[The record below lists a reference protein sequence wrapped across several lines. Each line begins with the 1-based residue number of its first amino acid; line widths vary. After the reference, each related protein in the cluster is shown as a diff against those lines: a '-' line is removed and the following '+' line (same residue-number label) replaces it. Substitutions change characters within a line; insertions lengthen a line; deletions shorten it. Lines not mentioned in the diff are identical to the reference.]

1 MNSSNGPGRVA
12 DMGIARPQVISKS
25 LPPLP
30 PAPPRPRRPPR
41 KLGASAVKHL
51 VLITV
56 GAMFALPLAWMLL
69 SSVKSAGQTLTF
81 PVVWWPH
88 PFVWDNYP
96 RVLSSLPFG
105 RFFLNTFLYCAVTIV
120 GVCISSSLVAYG
132 FSRLR
137 WRGRN
142 SLFYVM
148 LMTLLLPFVCTLIPL
163 FILYK
168 HAGWIDSYLPLEV
181 PTFFGSSVFS
191 TFLLRQFFMTIPP
204 SLSDAARVDG
214 ANEFYIYSRIILPL
228 SKPALAS
235 VILFQFIYCW
245 NDFLG
250 PLIYINTES
259 KYPLSLGLALIL
271 GDYTTNWSWIMAAA
285 AVATV
290 PIVVLFFLTQRTFIQ
305 GIAVTGQKG

>member
-1 MNSSNGPGRVA
+1 
-12 DMGIARPQVISKS
+12 MGIVTPHRISR
-25 LPPLP
+25 
-30 PAPPRPRRPPR
+30 PAPAALTRPPR
-41 KLGASAVKHL
+41 TRRTARRLAGSAARHL

-56 GAMFALPLAWMLL
+56 GAMFALPLVWMLL
-69 SSVKSAGQTLTF
+69 TSFKSAQQALTF

-88 PFVWDNYP
+88 PFLWKNYP
-96 RVLSSLPFG
+96 DVFTSLPFY
-105 RFFLNTFLYCAVTIV
+105 RFFLNTFVYAGVTIV

-142 SLFYVM
+142 ALFYTM

-168 HAGWIDSYLPLEV
+168 HLGWIDSYLPLEV

-191 TFLLRQFFMTIPP
+191 TFLLRQFFMTIPT

-214 ANEFYIYSRIILPL
+214 ANEFYIYARIILPL
-228 SKPALAS
+228 AKPAMAA

-250 PLIYINTES
+250 PLVYINTET
-259 KYPLSLGLALIL
+259 KYPLSLGLNLIL
-271 GDYTTNWSWIMAAA
+271 GDYTTNWSWVMAGAAA
-285 AVATV
+285 ATL
-290 PIVVLFFLTQRTFIQ
+290 PIVILFFLTQRTFIQ
-305 GIAVTGQKG
+305 GIALTGTKG

>member
-1 MNSSNGPGRVA
+1 
-12 DMGIARPQVISKS
+12 MGIVTPHRI
-25 LPPLP
+25 LR
-30 PAPPRPRRPPR
+30 PAPAVLDRPPR
-41 KLGASAVKHL
+41 SRRTPRKVGASAARHL

-56 GAMFALPLAWMLL
+56 GAMFALPLVWMLL
-69 SSVKSAGQTLTF
+69 TSFKSAQQALTF

-88 PFVWDNYP
+88 PFLWRNYP
-96 RVLSSLPFG
+96 DVFTSLPFY
-105 RFFLNTFLYCAVTIV
+105 RFFLNTFAYAGVTIV

-142 SLFYVM
+142 ALFYTM

-168 HAGWIDSYLPLEV
+168 HLGWIDSYLPLEV

-191 TFLLRQFFMTIPP
+191 TFLLRQFFMTIPT

-228 SKPALAS
+228 AKPAMAA

-250 PLIYINTES
+250 PLVYINSET
-259 KYPLSLGLALIL
+259 KYPLSLGLNLIL
-271 GDYTTNWSWIMAAA
+271 GDYTTNWSWVMAAA
-285 AVATV
+285 SAATL
-290 PIVVLFFLTQRTFIQ
+290 PIVILFFLTQRTFIQ
-305 GIAVTGQKG
+305 GIALTGTKG